1 MDPRQGKDRPKLEA
15 RHSPGNRSP
24 SSILSELYENLK
36 QEGTTFLVAGAVALL
51 AAGAWYAVSRTLDGW
66 VRGLAIGGV
75 VAIAVY
81 LLLRPE
87 DVRRLFSRRA
97 ARYGSNALLLSVAVI
112 GIVVLAN
119 VLANRHYARFDVT
132 AGNLHTLSPQ
142 SIQILDQILEAPDQQ
157 IEIIGVYPGGQG
169 QEDFERWLDEYRAYA
184 DRAGRSDGGGRP
196 DRISYRTLDPI
207 RQPGEADR
215 LGWDA
220 YGSGLI
226 VSVGGRS
233 QQVHTPDEQDITSAL
248 LKVSRDT
255 VPVVYFLSGHGEP
268 SPTGSE
274 EDDYGQIGALLAD
287 NNYEVR
293 TLNLAVTGTVPS
305 DAALLVLA
313 GPETP
318 LLPDE
323 RASLRTYLQSGGKAL
338 IMLDPGVESGI
349 NDVLAPWEVR
359 VEDMVV
365 VDLQRGLSGDVVT
378 PVIDRYAFS
387 QITKDLPMVAL
398 PLACPI
404 VGPVEGD
411 TVEGY
416 QALAQT
422 SVQSWADSDVPD
434 ADGSPAGDLAY
445 DESTDLRGPLTLLAT
460 VEVGETRIVLVGD
473 SDLATNAVL
482 QQIPNGQYLL
492 LNAVNWL
499 AEEEELIAIGP
510 KANVPRTIQMST
522 IQEGTVCFG
531 SLILIPGAVLV
542 AGLAVW
548 LRRR

>member
-1 MDPRQGKDRPKLEA
+1 MSQEPRQGVRDPSQGEDRSNVDAQRPPDK
-15 RHSPGNRSP
+15 RS
-24 SSILSELYENLK
+24 LRAALCGLYELLK
-36 QEGTTFLVAGAVALL
+36 QEGIAFLVAGVLALFAAAVWYAISRTFDDWARGLIIAGL
-51 AAGAWYAVSRTLDGW
+51 AAT
-66 VRGLAIGGV
+66 
-75 VAIAVY
+75 AVY

-87 DVRRLFSRRA
+87 DVRRLFTGRA
-97 ARYGSNALLLSVAVI
+97 ARYGSNALLLSVATI

-119 VLANRHYARFDVT
+119 YLANRYYARFDVT

-142 SIQILDQILEAPDQQ
+142 SIQILGGLEQE
-157 IEIIGVYPGGQG
+157 IEIVGVYPGGQG
-169 QEDFERWLDEYRAYA
+169 QEDFERWLDEYRSYT
-184 DRAGRSDGGGRP
+184 DQ
-196 DRISYRTLDPI
+196 ISYQTLDPI

-215 LGWDA
+215 LGWNV

-233 QQVHTPDEQDITSAL
+233 QQVRTPDEQDITSAL

-274 EDDYGQIGALLAD
+274 EDDYGQVGALLGD
-287 NNYEVR
+287 NNYDVR
-293 TLNLAVTGTVPS
+293 AVNLAVTDTVPS
-305 DAALLVLA
+305 DAALVVAA
-313 GPETP
+313 GLETP
-318 LLPDE
+318 LLAEE

-338 IMLDPGVESGI
+338 IMLDPGLESGI
-349 NDVLAPWEVR
+349 DDVLAPWEVR
-359 VEDMVV
+359 VEDKLA
-365 VDLQRGLSGDVVT
+365 VDLQRSLSGDPVT
-378 PVIDRYAFS
+378 PVIDRYQFS

-404 VGPVEGD
+404 IGPGEG
-411 TVEGY
+411 EAAGGY

-422 SVQSWADSDVPD
+422 SAQSWADSDV
-434 ADGSPAGDLAY
+434 AGTGELAY

-460 VEVGETRIVLVGD
+460 VEAEGTRIVLVGD
-473 SDLATNAVL
+473 SDFVTNGVL
-482 QQIPNGQYLL
+482 QQIPNGQFLL

-510 KANVPRTIQMST
+510 KTNVPRTIQMSL
-522 IQEGTVCFG
+522 IQEGTACFG
-531 SLILIPGAVLV
+531 SLILIPGAILV
-542 AGLAVW
+542 AGIAVW